1 MNLQSLDVVIGMV
14 IVFLAVSLICSSVNE
29 LLSSALSLRANTLK
43 DALDSLLGS
52 ELART
57 VLDHSVIPAAP
68 KGGPK
73 SPAYI
78 EPALFASALL
88 DTVMPSHPAA
98 AQTAEAP
105 GALPAASALLARSPA
120 NGAIGAFVRAAG
132 DDYKLLH
139 QQVSEWYDAYMDRVS
154 GAYKRNT
161 QAVIAVIAIC
171 VVGILNVDSFKVY
184 KQLTNQGVV
193 AAALAAKGDAL
204 LKSGQQQ
211 APTTLGEAADNVN
224 VRIAALPVP
233 IGWHRDD
240 FVNPWWQKVVGL
252 LVTMVAASLGAPFWF
267 DALSKLANLRSV
279 GAKPGDS

>member
-14 IVFLAVSLICSSVNE
+14 IVFLAVSLICSSINE

-52 ELART
+52 DLART
-57 VLDHSVIPAAP
+57 VLDHSAIPAAP

-88 DTVMPSHPAA
+88 DTVMPSHSAGPQAA
-98 AQTAEAP
+98 DAAVA
-105 GALPAASALLARSPA
+105 APAASALLARSPA
-120 NGAIGAFVRAAG
+120 SGAIGAFVRSAG
-132 DDYKLLH
+132 DDYERLH
-139 QQVSEWYDAYMDRVS
+139 RQVAEWYDAYMDRVS

-184 KQLTNQGVV
+184 KQLTSQGVV
-193 AAALAAKGDAL
+193 AAALASKAGAL
-204 LKSGQQQ
+204 LKNPQQHPL
-211 APTTLGEAADNVN
+211 ALGDEVDNVN
-224 VRIAALPVP
+224 AQVAALPVP
-233 IGWHRDD
+233 IGWHSDD
-240 FVNPWWQKVVGL
+240 LVNPWWHKVVGL
-252 LVTMVAASLGAPFWF
+252 LVTVIAASLGAPFWF

-279 GAKPGDS
+279 GAKPGET